1 MSLFLRSLAAAEVC
15 LAVPVDGDAL
25 GDGARGPVGD
35 LGDLAVD
42 LDGPGADVLGA
53 DVVEGAVDL
62 LALGPAVPAEVRREG
77 VEVLALDDDVA
88 VVVVERGRGVVGL
101 VEGLGVVGDEGALA
115 RGRGNSRQMECQSMA
130 RAPWRRAA
138 PAKRMDLARTM
149 VVVGDDEML

>member
-1 MSLFLRSLAAAEVC
+1 MFSPRLRSLAAAEVC

-115 RGRGNSRQMECQSMA
+115 RGRGELEADGVPIDGEGALEESGSGEEDGLGEDHGGG
-130 RAPWRRAA
+130 W
-138 PAKRMDLARTM
+138 
-149 VVVGDDEML
+149 